1 MLSDLRQT
9 VRSLSQARAFSLAVI
24 LTLGLG
30 VGLNAAVF
38 SAIHGVL
45 LRPLAFPAPD
55 RLYTIWQDMT
65 ARGATRQEYGGKSVF
80 TDWRARNHSFAAMAA
95 FFRQPMD
102 LSSIDP
108 PDSVVGAMVSSE
120 YFSVLGI
127 RPLLGRCFVKE
138 EETQGKNTVVV
149 LSHELWV
156 RRFGGDPAIVGKTIR
171 ANYAP
176 YTVVGILPP
185 GFSAPLMPDVEIYW
199 PLQLDPVFNDRPY
212 STAGVIGRLVDGIS
226 PAAAAADMRR
236 VAGPAGE
243 PDRSG
248 SDAAQRIGTSPAPP
262 RRSHRA
268 PGAGRGGLR
277 VGASAHG
284 TTPRW
289 LAGGGAPELEGR
301 AVAGPRAPTLQW
313 EPEQGRLK
321 VRPNSG
327 YLFLSTQ
334 SPCRFIPDRSI
345 KT

>member
-138 EETQGKNTVVV
+138 EETQGKETVVV

-226 PAAAAADMRR
+226 PAAAPADMRR
-236 VAGPAGE
+236 A
-243 PDRSG
+243 
-248 SDAAQRIGTSPAPP
+248 
-262 RRSHRA
+262 
-268 PGAGRGGLR
+268 
-277 VGASAHG
+277 
-284 TTPRW
+284 
-289 LAGGGAPELEGR
+289 
-301 AVAGPRAPTLQW
+301 AGPRRGHAARRGPGGRAGSIRQRRCAANRDVARASAP
-313 EPEQGRLK
+313 EPPRARRGPWRSARRCIGAWHDSPVVGGR
-321 VRPNSG
+321 
-327 YLFLSTQ
+327 
-334 SPCRFIPDRSI
+334 RSSRARGES
-345 KT
+345 